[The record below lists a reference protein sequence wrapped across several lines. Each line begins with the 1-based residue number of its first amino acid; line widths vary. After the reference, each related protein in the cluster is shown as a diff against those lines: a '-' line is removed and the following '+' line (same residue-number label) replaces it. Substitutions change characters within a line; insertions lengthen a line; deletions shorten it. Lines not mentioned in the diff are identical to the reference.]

1 MGTNGIMLPS
11 SAAHQLL
18 LAALE
23 GPKYN
28 FAVLL
33 PNAVGNNIKM
43 KTSKKHLW
51 GFFSSFF
58 FSLTF
63 FFFYVFKLYH
73 NRGNLN
79 THRARQPTHT
89 HMHTHT
95 EPRSLITWCPAT
107 LIIRGGQASLQ
118 ERLVF

>member
-1 MGTNGIMLPS
+1 MGRNGIMLPS

-43 KTSKKHLW
+43 KTFPKKHL
-51 GFFSSFF
+51 FFSSFF
-58 FSLTF
+58 FF
-63 FFFYVFKLYH
+63 FDFFLKMF
-73 NRGNLN
+73 LN
-79 THRARQPTHT
+79 
-89 HMHTHT
+89 
-95 EPRSLITWCPAT
+95 
-107 LIIRGGQASLQ
+107 
-118 ERLVF
+118 

>member
-1 MGTNGIMLPS
+1 MGRNGIMLPS

-43 KTSKKHLW
+43 KTFSKKHLW

-58 FSLTF
+58 LMF
-63 FFFYVFKLYH
+63 
-73 NRGNLN
+73 LN
-79 THRARQPTHT
+79 
-89 HMHTHT
+89 
-95 EPRSLITWCPAT
+95 
-107 LIIRGGQASLQ
+107 
-118 ERLVF
+118 

>member
-1 MGTNGIMLPS
+1 MGRNGIMLPS

-43 KTSKKHLW
+43 KTFRKKTPL
-51 GFFSSFF
+51 GLFQ
-58 FSLTF
+58 F
-63 FFFYVFKLYH
+63 FFFFFL
-73 NRGNLN
+73 
-79 THRARQPTHT
+79 
-89 HMHTHT
+89 
-95 EPRSLITWCPAT
+95 
-107 LIIRGGQASLQ
+107 
-118 ERLVF
+118 